1 MKLFARKQKSRS
13 LRLAAVI
20 LLLAAFLSNSTML
33 AYAAEG
39 TAGDP
44 AGYSFAINGA
54 EFTLTPDT
62 APYLAASD
70 GRGSVGIATED
81 AAVI

>member
-39 TAGDP
+39 AAGDP
-44 AGYSFAINGA
+44 ARYSFAINGA

-70 GRGSVGIATED
+70 GRGSVEIATED